1 MVHNQCFTNNAVVAF
16 LISAFACLIL
26 FFGFSALSKLSFF
39 TNGLDYYVEMLG
51 IDFHY
56 RSISRGVL
64 DSRDVIYFASLI
76 FLFLLITVKNL
87 HKK

>member
-1 MVHNQCFTNNAVVAF
+1 
-16 LISAFACLIL
+16 
-26 FFGFSALSKLSFF
+26 
-39 TNGLDYYVEMLG
+39 MLG

-64 DSRDVIYFASLI
+64 DTRDIVYFGSIIY
-76 FLFLLITVKNL
+76 LFLLITVKNL